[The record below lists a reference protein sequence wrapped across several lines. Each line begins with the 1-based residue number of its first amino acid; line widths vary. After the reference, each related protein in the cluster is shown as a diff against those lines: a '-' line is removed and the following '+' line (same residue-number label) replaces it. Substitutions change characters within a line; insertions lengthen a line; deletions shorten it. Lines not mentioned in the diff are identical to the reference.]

1 MQCTLSQAT
10 ISVCLINTSTSG
22 LSSCGCGLNCDVPS
36 ILHAGNVFHFSSE
49 DSISEESIKKIDFC
63 SVTFE
68 VYQRSQSYSFSQ
80 EDIDSSYT
88 DIHPIGMTDLE
99 KQEYRQNKKEYL
111 EAYEKENTMQHNGLL
126 IDLPDVSE
134 KMVGCKCIIC

>member
-36 ILHAGNVFHFSSE
+36 ILHAGNIFHFSSE
-49 DSISEESIKKIDFC
+49 NSISTTESIFLNIDFC

-68 VYQRSQSYSFSQ
+68 VYQRSQS
-80 EDIDSSYT
+80 SSLSKESNSNDT
-88 DIHPIGMTDLE
+88 PSIGLTELE
-99 KQEYRQNKKEYL
+99 KQEYRKKKKEYL
-111 EAYEKENTMQHNGLL
+111 DA
-126 IDLPDVSE
+126 SE
-134 KMVGCKCIIC
+134 KDNSMQCDDILSELSDVTEKTVGCQCTIC